1 MGNIIIG
8 VMLDKLRRG
17 WGGRRP
23 SYKIV
28 VPTVRPP
35 QPLLSLE
42 VLQEPWVPS
51 SLPFLNLLLFINPY
65 FPLYLS
71 IFFFFIIHLCGFLVF
86 GFVIVFV
93 FAFHDHYYSVSLCWR
108 LVWTQPWWTKAIV
121 AQFLSPRVSL
131 VAPVPSVQRP
141 SFQNQSFW
149 AFLFGGGKSRPP
161 PPSKWTWVCLF
172 SGGKILGFR
181 LDKKTF
187 WNEGGHKLPYGH
199 LRLIAFQ
206 MDVVQPQLQIC
217 FDSQLKN
224 HVS

>member
-17 WGGRRP
+17 WGGREP

-86 GFVIVFV
+86 GVVIVFV

-131 VAPVPSVQRP
+131 VAPVPSVQAIIP
-141 SFQNQSFW
+141 KPKLLGVLIW
-149 AFLFGGGKSRPP
+149 GGEVQAPPP
-161 PPSKWTWVCLF
+161 PPSGPGYAFFLGWRSRVFGWTRKHSETKVAISFLMA
-172 SGGKILGFR
+172 
-181 LDKKTF
+181 TF
-187 WNEGGHKLPYGH
+187 
-199 LRLIAFQ
+199 
-206 MDVVQPQLQIC
+206 V
-217 FDSQLKN
+217 
-224 HVS
+224 